1 MSWHQIQKIFPG
13 LLNICAKFEEI
24 PSTSKDAIGRQTCG
38 AGGPFRE
45 NSSHMQTSVLKSL
58 NRGKLKTRKIKE
70 NTYPVKKEFSQNNL
84 CYIIQE
90 ITKNKHPT
98 ISMYRDINEKNL

>member
-38 AGGPFRE
+38 AGGAADPSARIPPICKQA
-45 NSSHMQTSVLKSL
+45 SLMGRLITVLL
-58 NRGKLKTRKIKE
+58 
-70 NTYPVKKEFSQNNL
+70 
-84 CYIIQE
+84 
-90 ITKNKHPT
+90 
-98 ISMYRDINEKNL
+98 

>member
-38 AGGPFRE
+38 AGGYGGAGGPFHE
-45 NSSHMQTSVLKSL
+45 NSSHMQTSVPRGTL
-58 NRGKLKTRKIKE
+58 NSFVSGQIGGVDYVVITGLSSTELRIFF
-70 NTYPVKKEFSQNNL
+70 FS
-84 CYIIQE
+84 
-90 ITKNKHPT
+90 
-98 ISMYRDINEKNL
+98 SFV

>member
-38 AGGPFRE
+38 AGGPFLE
-45 NSSHMQTSVLKSL
+45 NSSHMQTSVPRGTLKYYKLISTELPVLSTLNYLHKSL
-58 NRGKLKTRKIKE
+58 CHIYLR
-70 NTYPVKKEFSQNNL
+70 PNNL
-84 CYIIQE
+84 QI
-90 ITKNKHPT
+90 
-98 ISMYRDINEKNL
+98 